1 MKYIFIKDNRST
13 FRLKKMCQ
21 VFAVSKSGYYAW
33 RKRTQSKTK
42 RANELLLAKI
52 HEVFHGSHQHYGS
65 RRVWFELRLRG
76 IICSKNRVARLMR
89 QDELKSRRTRKFKA
103 TTNSKHKLP
112 IAPNLINKNFVVKQ
126 PNRVWVSDITYLW
139 TWEGW
144 MYLAVIIDLYSRQ
157 VVGWAMSTRINKELV
172 LSAIIQAIGRRKP
185 NLGLI
190 FHSDRGS
197 QYASYEVRKLLQ
209 KYQILQSMSNK
220 GDCFDNAV
228 SEAFFAT
235 LKLELVYPDFFE
247 TRLEACSEVFE
258 YIEIFYN
265 RQRLHSTLNYLSPL
279 QFEKVNPAA

>member
-52 HEVFHGSHQHYGS
+52 HEVFHGSHQRYGS

-112 IAPNLINKNFVVKQ
+112 IAPNLINKNF
-126 PNRVWVSDITYLW
+126 R
-139 TWEGW
+139 
-144 MYLAVIIDLYSRQ
+144 
-157 VVGWAMSTRINKELV
+157 
-172 LSAIIQAIGRRKP
+172 
-185 NLGLI
+185 
-190 FHSDRGS
+190 
-197 QYASYEVRKLLQ
+197 
-209 KYQILQSMSNK
+209 
-220 GDCFDNAV
+220 
-228 SEAFFAT
+228 
-235 LKLELVYPDFFE
+235 
-247 TRLEACSEVFE
+247 
-258 YIEIFYN
+258 
-265 RQRLHSTLNYLSPL
+265 
-279 QFEKVNPAA
+279 

>member
-52 HEVFHGSHQHYGS
+52 HEVFHGSHQRYGS

-172 LSAIIQAIGRRKP
+172 LSAIIQAVGRRKP
-185 NLGLI
+185 NPGLI

-197 QYASYEVRKLLQ
+197 QYASNEVRKLLKKHQ
-209 KYQILQSMSNK
+209 MIQSMSNK

>member
-52 HEVFHGSHQHYGS
+52 HEVFHGSHQRYGS

>member
-33 RKRTQSKTK
+33 RKRAKSKTQ
-42 RANELLLAKI
+42 RANELLQAKI
-52 HEVFHGSHQHYGS
+52 DEIFHGNHQRYGS
-65 RRVWFELRLRG
+65 RRIWFELRLRG
-76 IICSKNRVARLMR
+76 IFCSKNRVARLMR
-89 QDELKSRRTRKFKA
+89 QVGFKSRRTRKFKT

-112 IAPNLINKNFVVKQ
+112 IAPNLINKNFVVHQ
-126 PNRVWVSDITYLW
+126 PDRVWVSDITYLW

-144 MYLAVIIDLYSRQ
+144 MYLAVNIDLNSRQ

-185 NLGLI
+185 NPGLI

-197 QYASYEVRKLLQ
+197 QYASYEVGKLLQ
-209 KYQILQSMSNK
+209 KHQIIQSMSNK
-220 GDCFDNAV
+220 GDCYDNAV
-228 SEAFFAT
+228 SESFFAT
-235 LKLELVYPDFFE
+235 LKLELVYPDFFK
-247 TRLEACSEVFE
+247 TRLEARSKVFE

-265 RQRLHSTLNYLSPL
+265 RQRLHSTLKYMSPA
-279 QFEKVNPAA
+279 QFEKVKPAA

>member
-1 MKYIFIKDNRST
+1 MKYIFIKDNRSE

-33 RKRTQSKTK
+33 RKRTTSKTR
-42 RANELLLAKI
+42 RANELLLEKI
-52 HEVFHGSHQHYGS
+52 REIFKGSHQRYGS
-65 RRVWFELRLRG
+65 RRVCFELRLRG
-76 IICSKNRVARLMR
+76 IICSKNRVARLMH
-89 QDELKSRRTRKFKA
+89 QDELKSRRTRKFRT

-126 PNRVWVSDITYLW
+126 PDRVWVSDITYLW

-157 VVGWAMSTRINKELV
+157 VVGWAMSTRITKELV

-185 NLGLI
+185 NSGLI

-197 QYASYEVRKLLQ
+197 QYASYEVGKLLQ
-209 KYQILQSMSNK
+209 KHQIIQSMSKK
-220 GDCFDNAV
+220 GDCYDNAV
-228 SEAFFAT
+228 AEAFFAT

-247 TRLEACSEVFE
+247 TRLEARSEVFE

-265 RQRLHSTLNYLSPL
+265 RQRLHSTLNYMSPL